1 MNAHSSIPGGMMA
14 RAVLEALASVTTV
27 DRATDALHAAL
38 EREGLHEVPDRAS
51 AAADFVFGPLHL
63 VVSRIFGEDTADA
76 VTESLRPVV
85 EVASGYHGVPDGSEG
100 PPSGAEAIA
109 GSAAPAPVALP
120 LDPPGAARASAAGLE
135 LDLDAPAAPT
145 GTPVVLVATLDRPGV
160 RAVEAS
166 LGERAEVRVVADG
179 FEWLAGLD
187 AFTGRRI
194 VVVLD
199 CCLPAFDPIWAAQM
213 ASSMPPHTDVVVWGA
228 SGDVR
233 DAVLRLVDGVATWH
247 EVGADADAHR
257 LARVVAST
265 L

>member
-38 EREGLHEVPDRAS
+38 ERAGLHEVPDRAS

-100 PPSGAEAIA
+100 PPPIAE
-109 GSAAPAPVALP
+109 SAAPAALR
-120 LDPPGAARASAAGLE
+120 LHPPAATGASAADLE

-257 LARVVAST
+257 LARVVAQT